1 MHQFRPTKPMI
12 RICRIVGRNGCIA
25 LHYYVHFLRISSF
38 VTRGIESEGIGA
50 RSIQCT
56 TPIVYCPTR
65 SRKHGNQIQGHIY
78 VWSFWKSLFYP
89 FILTSIKCK
98 LSSSQITSE
107 AANAKLSQNYLSR
120 WLERITVIF
129 HYLWNLQIWSE
140 KSNFARNPLI
150 FLVESDS
157 RWI

>member
-1 MHQFRPTKPMI
+1 MHPFRPTKPVI
-12 RICRIVGRNGCIA
+12 RICRIVGRTGCIA

-50 RSIQCT
+50 RCVQCT

-65 SRKHGNQIQGHIY
+65 SRTQGHIY

-98 LSSSQITSE
+98 LSSSQIISE
-107 AANAKLSQNYLSR
+107 AANAKV
-120 WLERITVIF
+120 ITELLIAMIRKN
-129 HYLWNLQIWSE
+129 HR
-140 KSNFARNPLI
+140 NFSL
-150 FLVESDS
+150 FVKFTDLVEKK
-157 RWI
+157 